1 MTLNTPQSIPT
12 SLSQNFARLEHE
24 RNSKKTEPR
33 LNNFF
38 GVIYVAITT
47 IILAY
52 GGLFG
57 IASIIVMYAMWLP
70 KISFKGVFL
79 LQPSKELLFVT
90 SLALLG
96 IISTA
101 WSNYWSVSIYSSLE
115 YLSLIFC
122 TVIIS
127 RIVRTPAFIRGVI
140 IGSVLVLVA
149 SIASGVYGVD
159 PFSGKNALI
168 GLFGSKN
175 MVGLFAEIGI
185 FLSVLS
191 LFIRQSFIEKIIFA
205 YGPLCVFAL
214 SMYLSKSA
222 SSMLSLIVILLAIFA
237 AVIIG
242 KIPRSFRTATFAM
255 FTFIM
260 LIGTVIGVAYDAQD
274 TILKGFGKDSTLTG
288 RTHLWDEAIKS
299 GAQTPV
305 LGHGY
310 SAFWVPGNRKAE
322 QLWSE
327 FGVKARIGFHF
338 HNVFLETFVELGIVG
353 AALVTFL
360 ILGNC
365 WKSITL
371 IIRNG
376 MSVEYILALGIS
388 IMFLIRAMVEVD
400 IIGTFSIGPLL
411 FYSVIPRLATFH
423 REQRNQLRNQSL
435 SA

>member
-1 MTLNTPQSIPT
+1 
-12 SLSQNFARLEHE
+12 
-24 RNSKKTEPR
+24 
-33 LNNFF
+33 
-38 GVIYVAITT
+38 
-47 IILAY
+47 
-52 GGLFG
+52 
-57 IASIIVMYAMWLP
+57 
-70 KISFKGVFL
+70 
-79 LQPSKELLFVT
+79 
-90 SLALLG
+90 
-96 IISTA
+96 
-101 WSNYWSVSIYSSLE
+101 
-115 YLSLIFC
+115 
-122 TVIIS
+122 
-127 RIVRTPAFIRGVI
+127 
-140 IGSVLVLVA
+140 
-149 SIASGVYGVD
+149 
-159 PFSGKNALI
+159 
-168 GLFGSKN
+168 
-175 MVGLFAEIGI
+175 
-185 FLSVLS
+185 
-191 LFIRQSFIEKIIFA
+191 
-205 YGPLCVFAL
+205 
-214 SMYLSKSA
+214 
-222 SSMLSLIVILLAIFA
+222 MLSLVVILLAIFA

-260 LIGTVIGVAYDAQD
+260 LIVTVIGVAYDAQD
-274 TILKGFGKDSTLTG
+274 AILKGFGKDSTLTG
-288 RTHLWDEAIKS
+288 RTHLWEEAIKS
-299 GAQTPV
+299 GAQTPI

-327 FGVKARIGFHF
+327 FGVKARVGFHF

-360 ILGNC
+360 ILANC

-423 REQRNQLRNQSL
+423 REQRNQLRNQGL